1 MEKII
6 TFFISL
12 TIVIVT
18 TYFLEKE
25 IKRDKKDD
33 FDPVNISIFSVF
45 IYLNYKLK
53 SKEKMSKIFYL
64 NIMALIV
71 LIFTIVFSL
80 LK

>member
-53 SKEKMSKIFYL
+53 SKEKISKVFYL